1 MSRRQAISRILFIC
15 HGNICRSTMAQFVMQ
30 DLVNKAGL
38 ADVLFIDSAATTNDE
53 IGHPPHH
60 GTVDKRRSV
69 GLTAVGAKTSAGAIE
84 YLPVARV
91 TNIAATVDKLKQVGV
106 PVLPHRARKVRADE
120 YDEWDLFV
128 YMDDENE
135 RHLSR
140 IVGSDPETKCVRL
153 LAFAPGA
160 GLVDEDGKVAA
171 DAQDAR
177 VIAQAGANAAD
188 VADPWFT
195 GNFDDTY
202 RDVLA
207 GCKGLLTWCQTQ

>member
-1 MSRRQAISRILFIC
+1 
-15 HGNICRSTMAQFVMQ
+15 MAQFVMQ

-38 ADVLFIDSAATTNDE
+38 ADVLCVDSAATTNDE

-60 GTVDKRRSV
+60 G
-69 GLTAVGAKTSAGAIE
+69 
-84 YLPVARV
+84 
-91 TNIAATVDKLKQVGV
+91 TVDKLKQVGV

-140 IVGSDPETKCVRL
+140 IFGSDPETKCVRL

-160 GLVDEDGKVAA
+160 GLVGEDGKAL
-171 DAQDAR
+171 AR
-177 VIAQAGANAAD
+177 
-188 VADPWFT
+188 
-195 GNFDDTY
+195 
-202 RDVLA
+202 RA
-207 GCKGLLTWCQTQ
+207 GCSRDRASRRERRRRGRSLVHRQLRRHLPRRAGRLQRPPDLVPSAITYAR

>member
-1 MSRRQAISRILFIC
+1 
-15 HGNICRSTMAQFVMQ
+15 MAQFVMQ

-38 ADVLFIDSAATTNDE
+38 GDVLRVDSAATTNDE

-60 GTVDKRRSV
+60 G
-69 GLTAVGAKTSAGAIE
+69 
-84 YLPVARV
+84 
-91 TNIAATVDKLKQVGV
+91 TVDKLKQVGV

-140 IVGSDPETKCVRL
+140 IFGSDPEAKCVRL

-160 GLVDEDGKVAA
+160 GLVGEDPTRRMPARSRKPARMPPTWPTLGLPATSMIPTATCWPAA
-171 DAQDAR
+171 KA
-177 VIAQAGANAAD
+177 
-188 VADPWFT
+188 F
-195 GNFDDTY
+195 
-202 RDVLA
+202 
-207 GCKGLLTWCQTQ
+207 